1 MLFLIATIYLRAKDL
16 IEEDSMMMLFLL
28 AMCELVAELVILAYH
43 L

>member
-1 MLFLIATIYLRAKDL
+1 MLFLIAAVYLRVKNL
-16 IEEDSMMMLFLL
+16 VEEDSMMMLFLL